1 MTDRLTENMTE
12 RLVIAAYAAS
22 TDAAYTIGTEL
33 TKYLQTGTRGKEE
46 EEEKKKEKKRHRECE
61 EKRRSHGWPVQV
73 VCQPC
78 TKSPRSELGDGG
90 RAGR

>member
-61 EKRRSHGWPVQV
+61 EKLTR
-73 VCQPC
+73 
-78 TKSPRSELGDGG
+78 L
-90 RAGR
+90 AGTSCVSAMHKESQK